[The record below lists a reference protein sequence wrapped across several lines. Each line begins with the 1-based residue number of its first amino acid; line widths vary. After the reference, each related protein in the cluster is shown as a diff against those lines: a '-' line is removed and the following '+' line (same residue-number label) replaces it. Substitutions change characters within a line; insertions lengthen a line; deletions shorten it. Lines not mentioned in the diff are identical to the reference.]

1 MAKDAE
7 MVKDAVTAEDTAT
20 GLRRGLTQRQMT
32 LLGLGSAL
40 GTGLFLGAGT
50 AIGTA
55 GPAVLVSYAVGAVIA
70 LTIAFALAEMVSA
83 LPVRGTFGTIAARY
97 LGPFA
102 GYAVRWLYWIG
113 VILAV
118 GSEVVAAAIYL
129 TYWWPQLPLA
139 LAVAIFA
146 VLIAAVN
153 LAGVKSFGSLESVL
167 SAVKVIA
174 IVVFLVIGAALV
186 FFGLPDRRATG
197 LSNLTAHGGFFP
209 NGGIAVWLVMA
220 VVIFSFA
227 GIELIAISAP
237 ETENAPRALRTAMRS
252 MMLRLSLFYLG
263 ALAVILAVTPWQQAN
278 SNGSVQSSPFV
289 TMFSAAGIPAA
300 AAVTNALVLIT
311 ALSAANANLYAGTR
325 MLHSLG
331 SDGLA
336 PASLAATDAH
346 GVPRRAVLASA
357 SGMVLAAVLTGFLG
371 SGVASFMMSLA
382 SIAVISTW
390 IIILLTL
397 MAFRRHR
404 DRPASTLRL
413 RGGRAVPV
421 LAIIALLSVLAT
433 GLRVPEMLVADALG
447 LPTLAVL
454 GAVYYF
460 RYHRR
465 VRLRKSPQLQENQ

>member
-1 MAKDAE
+1 MAQ
-7 MVKDAVTAEDTAT
+7 DTST
-20 GLRRGLTQRQMT
+20 QLQQGLSHRQMT

-50 AIGTA
+50 AIGIA
-55 GPAVLVSYAVGAVIA
+55 GPAVLVSYALGALVA
-70 LTIAFALAEMVSA
+70 LTVAFALAEMVSA
-83 LPVRGTFGTIAARY
+83 HPVRGTFGSIAARY

-129 TYWWPQLPLA
+129 TYWWPRIPLA
-139 LAVAIFA
+139 LAIVVFA

-153 LAGVKSFGSLESVL
+153 LAGVKSFGSMESVL

-174 IVVFLVIGAALV
+174 IVVFLVIGAALI

-197 LSNLTAHGGFFP
+197 VSNLTAHGGFFP

-237 ETENAPRALRTAMRS
+237 ETKDAPRALRTAMRS
-252 MMLRLSLFYLG
+252 MMFRLAVFYIG
-263 ALAVILAVTPWQQAN
+263 ALTVILCVTPWRQAA
-278 SNGSVQSSPFV
+278 SGGSVESSPFV

-311 ALSAANANLYAGTR
+311 ALSSANANLYAGTR

-331 SDGLA
+331 GDGLA
-336 PASLAATDAH
+336 PASLSATDSN

-357 SGMVLAAVLTGFLG
+357 SGMGLAAVLTGFLG

-382 SIAVISTW
+382 SIAVIATW
-390 IIILLTL
+390 VIILLTL
-397 MAFRRHR
+397 LAFRRHS

-413 RGGRAVPV
+413 PGGRVTPV
-421 LAIIALLSVLAT
+421 LGIVALMSILAT
-433 GLRVPEMLVADALG
+433 GISIPEMLVADILAV
-447 LPTLAVL
+447 PTLAVL

-465 VRLRKSPQLQENQ
+465 GTVRTPQELAADPERELSRQQH